1 MTVLRK
7 RMLQDLDLAGYAP
20 GTQRKYVNAIR
31 DFAEFIGRNPTVLE
45 QEDVRQW
52 VEHLTESGKIGSQ
65 RLRLHFAA
73 LRFLYTKTLGRA
85 EVVSFLSSPRDR
97 ERLPDVLSPDEVA
110 GLLDAVVLLKY
121 RVFCAT
127 LYATGLRVNEACH
140 LRTSDI
146 QAERGVIHVREGK
159 GRKERLV
166 NLSPL
171 LLELL
176 RRYWKLERPPEPWL
190 FTSRAGGPL
199 RSETV
204 RDALAQAA
212 RRAGIEKRVTPHVLR
227 HCYATHLLEEGAELR
242 VIQVLLGHASIRS
255 TTRYTRV
262 SARLIAKTKSPLDLL
277 PKT

>member
-1 MTVLRK
+1 M
-7 RMLQDLDLAGYAP
+7 MQDLDLAGYAP

-31 DFAEFIGRNPTVLE
+31 DFAEFHGRSPTLLG

-52 VEHLTESGKIGSQ
+52 VEHLTKSGKIGSQ

-73 LRFLYTKTLGRA
+73 LRFLYAKTLGHA
-85 EVVSFLSSPRDR
+85 EIVSFLSSPRDR
-97 ERLPDVLSPDEVA
+97 ERLPVVLSPDEVA
-110 GLLDAVVLLKY
+110 RVLDTVVLLKY

-127 LYATGLRVNEACH
+127 LYATGLRVTEACH
-140 LRTSDI
+140 LQTNDI
-146 QAERGVIHVREGK
+146 HADRGVIHVREGK

-171 LLELL
+171 LLQLL
-176 RRYWKLERPPEPWL
+176 RQYWKHERPPKPWL
-190 FTSRAGGPL
+190 FISRAGGPL
-199 RSETV
+199 RAETV

-227 HCYATHLLEEGAELR
+227 HCYATHLIEEGAELR
-242 VIQVLLGHASIRS
+242 VIQVLLGHASIGS
-255 TTRYTRV
+255 TSRYTRV
-262 SARLIAKTKSPLDLL
+262 STRLIAKIKSPLDLL